1 MWKPELSDLRTP
13 ILSLWFLHMIPSF
26 LFTCF
31 CASFSSQT
39 PSDSGAAPP
48 LQTPTKLHRSARL
61 CHSNASPALKALIS
75 WITIA
80 RPAVQTIRFPYMEC
94 HLSSCVPPSKSCI
107 MLGGTPAK
115 EDWKLGISDSVEEA
129 PAACCRPGCLS
140 QGSPPV
146 TALYLLP
153 FGSQPSHTHT
163 HRQNHTHT
171 HDGFCT
177 NDHAGFSGKTG
188 PTAAG
193 RSQFLWSTKQFEN
206 K

>member
-1 MWKPELSDLRTP
+1 
-13 ILSLWFLHMIPSF
+13 MIPSF

-31 CASFSSQT
+31 CASSSSQT
-39 PSDSGAAPP
+39 LLDGRRSAASPNS
-48 LQTPTKLHRSARL
+48 TKLHRSARL

-94 HLSSCVPPSKSCI
+94 HLSSCVTLSKSCI
-107 MLGGTPAK
+107 MLGGTLAK

-153 FGSQPSHTHT
+153 FGSQPYHTYTHMHTQTKPCTHT
-163 HRQNHTHT
+163 LWLLYQWLEGFPGRQDLQLLVEVNFLGPPNSLKTNKHSTHPR
-171 HDGFCT
+171 CT
-177 NDHAGFSGKTG
+177 FHF
-188 PTAAG
+188 
-193 RSQFLWSTKQFEN
+193 
-206 K
+206 

>member
-1 MWKPELSDLRTP
+1 
-13 ILSLWFLHMIPSF
+13 MIPSF

-39 PSDSGAAPP
+39 PSDGGAAPP

-163 HRQNHTHT
+163 DKTIHTHT
-171 HDGFCT
+171 MASVPMTTQGFPGRQDLQLLVEVNFFGPPNSLKTNKHSAHHRCT
-177 NDHAGFSGKTG
+177 FHF
-188 PTAAG
+188 
-193 RSQFLWSTKQFEN
+193 
-206 K
+206 